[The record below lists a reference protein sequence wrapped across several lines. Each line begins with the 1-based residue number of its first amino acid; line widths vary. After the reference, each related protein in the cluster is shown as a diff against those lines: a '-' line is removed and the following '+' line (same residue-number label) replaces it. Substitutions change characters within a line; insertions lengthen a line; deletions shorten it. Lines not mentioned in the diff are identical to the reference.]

1 MFKIYVKKFLG
12 YLKIEV
18 EITQK
23 LKEVVIIGYYNGYNL
38 KKQTD
43 NFLKRQEIVIFKN
56 PWINLKIRNCSIITK
71 KVPILLFLII
81 IIDVVNFL

>member
-23 LKEVVIIGYYNGYNL
+23 LKEVVIIGYYNGYSL

-56 PWINLKIRNCSIITK
+56 PWINLKILQWVFK
-71 KVPILLFLII
+71 KQVATLFY
-81 IIDVVNFL
+81 FKF